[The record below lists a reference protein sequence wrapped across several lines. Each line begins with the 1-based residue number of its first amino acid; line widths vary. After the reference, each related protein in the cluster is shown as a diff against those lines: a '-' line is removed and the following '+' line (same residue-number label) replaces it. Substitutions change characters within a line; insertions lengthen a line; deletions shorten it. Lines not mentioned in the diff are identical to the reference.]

1 MAYMSAAS
9 KAEWGKHYSM
19 LAVSMLLMLLA
30 ALAKEIGIT
39 MAGALVLIDMYILPW
54 PRLSSRSLRHH
65 TAQLACHRKVIRLV
79 AVTAAVAA
87 YAQLRSWLAGDHLV
101 RIYRKVENPIPFADP
116 LTARLTTGF
125 LHAKYFHFLLF
136 PLHLSAD
143 WSFACVPYVQSVM
156 DPRNAATAAVYAAV
170 LWVLVS
176 CKPWQVVAHILPGS
190 DQTSRSRC
198 NTEKPGSEH
207 TTSRQQQQQ
216 QQQPT
221 TTSHESVLQPETEA
235 SRVEDNSAARYQA
248 SVWQMVVVVG
258 LVIAP
263 FSPAA
268 NVLFYVG
275 TFIAERLLYLPSF
288 GYCLL
293 LAHYLMQLI
302 GPHGM
307 HTLSSALS
315 CGGLSS
321 EVQPNHRTSSR
332 SSPGPHAASAGAAT
346 ADWTAQHDQQQALP
360 VRTCVRSW
368 LGLMLL
374 SVLLMG
380 YSWRTV
386 TRNLDWEDEE
396 TLFVAAQK
404 VCMNSGKVRLN
415 SGILERRHSN
425 WDQALH
431 HFRRARE
438 IDDTYCEP
446 DYWIGASL
454 LQQGKHVQLGL
465 MELEKALRCKYVAA
479 NALNALQQVYQLM
492 GSEAKEKAASHQAW
506 ARILLKPEL
515 GRVVEACQLL
525 EQVALEKVQLG
536 GSYASAQDVM
546 KPCLVHLKQAQNASQ
561 QAAAAPAPADAAF
574 PRALSQ
580 HRPDS
585 EALQDVVYKYLQRHM
600 PSCRLLQAKD
610 GVGEERQVAT
620 VHLHL
625 IHLDKSC
632 LSRAACLVYA
642 YKAH

>member
-1 MAYMSAAS
+1 
-9 KAEWGKHYSM
+9 M
-19 LAVSMLLMLLA
+19 L
-30 ALAKEIGIT
+30 K
-39 MAGALVLIDMYILPW
+39 
-54 PRLSSRSLRHH
+54 RKCSLYPELQNLDK
-65 TAQLACHRKVIRLV
+65 TVVQ
-79 AVTAAVAA
+79 
-87 YAQLRSWLAGDHLV
+87 
-101 RIYRKVENPIPFADP
+101 VENPIPFADP

-404 VCMNSGKVRLN
+404 VGLDKRYLLVTVKLRQHTQAYVHVTCTIGRSQIHVIGR
-415 SGILERRHSN
+415 SILN
-425 WDQALH
+425 WDVQICQIEHQQKVWLCMGMCSAG
-431 HFRRARE
+431 RR
-438 IDDTYCEP
+438 C
-446 DYWIGASL
+446 
-454 LQQGKHVQLGL
+454 
-465 MELEKALRCKYVAA
+465 
-479 NALNALQQVYQLM
+479 
-492 GSEAKEKAASHQAW
+492 
-506 ARILLKPEL
+506 
-515 GRVVEACQLL
+515 
-525 EQVALEKVQLG
+525 
-536 GSYASAQDVM
+536 
-546 KPCLVHLKQAQNASQ
+546 
-561 QAAAAPAPADAAF
+561 
-574 PRALSQ
+574 
-580 HRPDS
+580 
-585 EALQDVVYKYLQRHM
+585 
-600 PSCRLLQAKD
+600 CRL
-610 GVGEERQVAT
+610 GVSVAWS
-620 VHLHL
+620 LFNAGNAR
-625 IHLDKSC
+625 
-632 LSRAACLVYA
+632 LS
-642 YKAH
+642 KM